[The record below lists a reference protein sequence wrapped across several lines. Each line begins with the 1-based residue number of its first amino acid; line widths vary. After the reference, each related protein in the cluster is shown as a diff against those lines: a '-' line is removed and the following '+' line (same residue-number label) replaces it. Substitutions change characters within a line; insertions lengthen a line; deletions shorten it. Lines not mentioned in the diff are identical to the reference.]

1 MQITRQGIFTTF
13 LGHRQLSLSQFSLS
27 FFPLYISCPWHSRV
41 FAKEKSGKCNT
52 YPSHA
57 SRLVTETGFRSANN
71 NNQIDE
77 RYNFH
82 PFTAPHSF
90 FRFHFDRFFF
100 FNIQKGWQFNFFFGY
115 IFHAGMN
122 MAAITKAIPEMSLRT
137 WLDDILINLL
147 RMWEYNM

>member
-1 MQITRQGIFTTF
+1 MQNNTT
-13 LGHRQLSLSQFSLS
+13 GHFHDISGSSTTLSLSQFSLS
-27 FFPLYISCPWHSRV
+27 FSPLYISGPWHSRV

-90 FRFHFDRFFF
+90 FRFHFDRCLLYLERLA
-100 FNIQKGWQFNFFFGY
+100 IQLFFGC